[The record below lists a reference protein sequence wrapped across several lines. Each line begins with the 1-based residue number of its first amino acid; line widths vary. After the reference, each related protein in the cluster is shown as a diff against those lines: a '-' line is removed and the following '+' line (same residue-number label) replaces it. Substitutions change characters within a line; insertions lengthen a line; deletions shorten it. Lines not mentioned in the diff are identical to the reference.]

1 MGLPVIDWSVS
12 VGNLLQMLVI
22 VVGGLSV
29 FFTLRADV
37 RVMRHDMGN
46 LKERQDSLN
55 EAFKQL
61 GTILTQVALQDQ
73 RLVQMESRIT
83 ELSHGDGYVRVQ
95 EPHRR

>member
-29 FFTLRADV
+29 FFSLRADV
-37 RVMRHDMGN
+37 RVMRHDMSN
-46 LKERQDSLN
+46 LKERQEALS

-61 GTILTQVALQDQ
+61 GNILTQVAVQDQ
-73 RLVQMESRIT
+73 RLVQMKNEID
-83 ELSHGDGYVRVQ
+83 ELRHGRGFIS
-95 EPHRR
+95 PMSS

>member
-1 MGLPVIDWSVS
+1 MIDWSVS

-46 LKERQDSLN
+46 LKERQDALN

-73 RLVQMESRIT
+73 RLVQMESRIS
-83 ELSHGDGYVRVQ
+83 ELSHGEGYVVPREQ
-95 EPHRR
+95 HRK